1 MNTLATALQAAPIP
15 ALGAVASLVNAIWT
29 EVQTVQSNKAQ
40 CRRLAERAAWVLAS
54 VQSTVQSQIQDGHG
68 PILPTVQRNIAELE
82 RVLEDVSTFVAS
94 LAKQSFFRRFLNKD
108 EIEDKLEDYNQ
119 QLQTCCNL
127 FSMNA
132 AIDMQGWLVQD
143 QRDREADAHDM
154 QSMLRLA
161 VQNDAAI
168 MRTMQLNQDQMIDAM
183 QALHK
188 RLDEFARDSVERQFA
203 ETGLATLQRMSGSS
217 PGKEPDWVISPFDL
231 EWDETP
237 MDSGG
242 FGTVHRGLWR
252 RTEVAIKFLP
262 SETRQKV
269 LMNEVNIWSKLSHPN
284 IHRFLGCSLRS
295 DPPFLVSE
303 LCKRGNALSYLRK
316 YPRANRVQLVYQI
329 ANGMEY
335 LHSKGVLHGDLK
347 ASNVLIDE
355 RGGALITDFGLS
367 GIYLD
372 ISVQSHRT
380 MVPVAAGAG
389 HWTAPEALESGQL
402 TKKTDVYSWAMT
414 ALEIFT
420 GKPPFGHILDIYTH
434 VVTNGRAPKRP
445 SAREAPGLA
454 SDMWTLMSE
463 AMARDPEA
471 RPSFTAAAQRMAR
484 MLRTPSPLPPNALPA
499 VAISPLPPP
508 PPPPKIHV
516 PIFHFA
522 GRLSTW
528 VDASV
533 NSTFACTS
541 YFESEPLRLDLS
553 QPVTLCAWARRGGVM
568 EGKPPPKRARC
579 LVSLEAPGDRAQ
591 SLVSIGLD
599 GGVQDGPLCAA
610 LRPQPASA
618 RTTLVCQSGMPA
630 WAHPRAE
637 WNRTMWVH
645 VALVWAGAG
654 ARLYM
659 NGVLHASAQ
668 IEPFQRRE
676 NVRVVIGRGIEGG
689 KSAHQW
695 DGLVENVKVFQAA
708 LSPDEVASEMASKR
722 PALQGSGY
730 FIGRYDHP
738 PSS

>member
-1 MNTLATALQAAPIP
+1 MNALASALQAAPVP
-15 ALGAVASLVNAIWT
+15 ALGAAVSLVNAIWT
-29 EVQTVQSNKAQ
+29 DVQTVQSNKAQ
-40 CRRLAERAAWVLAS
+40 CRRLAERAAWVLSS
-54 VQSTVQSQIQDGHG
+54 VQNTVQSQTQDGYG
-68 PILPTVQRNIAELE
+68 PPDTVQRNIAELE
-82 RVLEDVSTFVAS
+82 RVLEEVSSFVTS
-94 LAKQSFFRRFLNKD
+94 LAKQSFFRRFLNKN
-108 EIEDKLEDYNQ
+108 EIEDKVEDYNQ
-119 QLQTCCNL
+119 QLQTCCSL

-132 AIDMQGWLVQD
+132 AINMQGWLVQD
-143 QRDREADAHDM
+143 QRDREADSQEM
-154 QSMLRLA
+154 QAMLRLA

-168 MRTMQLNQDQMIDAM
+168 MRTMQLNQDQLIDAM

-188 RLDEFARDSVERQFA
+188 RLDEFTRGSVERQFA
-203 ETGLATLQRMSGSS
+203 ESGLATLQRMSGSS

-303 LCKRGNALSYLRK
+303 LCKRGNALTYLRK
-316 YPRANRVQLVYQI
+316 YPRANRASLVYQI

-367 GIYLD
+367 GIFLD

-380 MVPVAAGAG
+380 MVPVAAGADR
-389 HWTAPEALESGQL
+389 WKAPEALESGQL

-414 ALEIFT
+414 ALELFT
-420 GKPPFGHILDIYTH
+420 GRPPFGHIFDIYTH
-434 VVTNGRAPKRP
+434 VVTNGRAPARP
-445 SAREAPGLA
+445 SEREAPGLS
-454 SDMWTLMSE
+454 SDMWTLITE
-463 AMARDPEA
+463 AMARNPDA
-471 RPSFTAAAQRMAR
+471 RPSFTAAAQRISR
-484 MLRTPSPLPPNALPA
+484 MLRTPSPLPGANPLPA
-499 VAISPLPPP
+499 VLPIAPQ
-508 PPPPKIHV
+508 PPPKVHV
-516 PIFHFA
+516 PIFHFP

-528 VDASV
+528 VDALA

-541 YFESEPLRLDLS
+541 YFESEPLRLDLR
-553 QPVTLCAWARRGGVM
+553 QPVTLSAWARRGSVL

-579 LVSLEAPGDRAQ
+579 VVSLEAPGDRAQ
-591 SLVSIGLD
+591 SLVSVGLE
-599 GGVQDGPLCAA
+599 GGMQSGPLCAA
-610 LRPQPASA
+610 LRPLAQAGPA
-618 RTTLVCQSGMPA
+618 TLTCQNPMPA
-630 WAHPRAE
+630 LRRPRAE
-637 WNRTMWVH
+637 WNRSMWVH
-645 VALVWAGAG
+645 VALVWAGGG

-659 NGVLHASAQ
+659 NGILHASAQ
-668 IEPFQRRE
+668 IVPFEHRE

-689 KSAHQW
+689 RSAHQW
-695 DGLVENVKVFQAA
+695 DGMVENVKVFQAA
-708 LSPDEVASEMASKR
+708 LSSEEVAREMASKR

-730 FIGRYDHP
+730 IVGPYDQP
-738 PSS
+738 PS